1 MDENATNR
9 LSPLRRMKNALKKK
23 NSFADRDYLSPLD
36 APQLNLPRFET
47 QLEMHKTNGLFD
59 PLTPDRRVVSNPDT
73 LSDGSLDFRFSILCV
88 DGGS

>member
-1 MDENATNR
+1 MDENANNR

-23 NSFADRDYLSPLD
+23 DSFADRDYLSPLD

-59 PLTPDRRVVSNPDT
+59 PLTTPDRRVVSNPDA
-73 LSDGSLDFRFSILCV
+73 LSDGSSSFFFLNSV
-88 DGGS
+88 V